1 MEAERRCCG
10 DNSIVTYVNA
20 TFYPKQVADVTT
32 GTATTAQSL
41 YNPIPKCGGCCNKL
55 SKRGGNRRPRSLNG
69 GRAAMTV
76 TIDQAMRGAMRY
88 ADNEVIP
95 HLPGGKGIGAG
106 IMLALIMEGSREK
119 VLALRENPAVKM
131 MQIFDDAG
139 NIDLD
144 KLYNAARPRFENKLT
159 VSVPLLGDMRFDQ
172 NDVDKLYRYI
182 QEA

>member
-1 MEAERRCCG
+1 
-10 DNSIVTYVNA
+10 
-20 TFYPKQVADVTT
+20 
-32 GTATTAQSL
+32 
-41 YNPIPKCGGCCNKL
+41 
-55 SKRGGNRRPRSLNG
+55 
-69 GRAAMTV
+69 MTV

-119 VLALRENPAVKM
+119 ILALRENPAVQM
-131 MQIFDDAG
+131 MGVMDEAG

-144 KLYNAARPRFENKLT
+144 RLYNAARPRFDGQKLPVT
-159 VSVPLLGDMRFDQ
+159 VPIIGELRFDVS
-172 NDVDKLYRYI
+172 DLDKLYRYI

>member
-1 MEAERRCCG
+1 
-10 DNSIVTYVNA
+10 
-20 TFYPKQVADVTT
+20 
-32 GTATTAQSL
+32 
-41 YNPIPKCGGCCNKL
+41 
-55 SKRGGNRRPRSLNG
+55 
-69 GRAAMTV
+69 MTV

-88 ADNEVIP
+88 VDTEVIP

-144 KLYNAARPRFENKLT
+144 KLYNAARPRFENKLS
-159 VSVPLLGDMRFDQ
+159 VSVPFIGDLKFDQ
-172 NDVDKLYRYI
+172 NDVDKPYKFI